1 MRATRMVAV
10 AVAVAAALVTGLVP
24 ALGQG
29 FPTQG
34 SRVLTAADAPR
45 DASTGLSSG
54 RRQY

>member
-1 MRATRMVAV
+1 MRATRMV

-34 SRVLTAADAPR
+34 SQVLTAADAPR